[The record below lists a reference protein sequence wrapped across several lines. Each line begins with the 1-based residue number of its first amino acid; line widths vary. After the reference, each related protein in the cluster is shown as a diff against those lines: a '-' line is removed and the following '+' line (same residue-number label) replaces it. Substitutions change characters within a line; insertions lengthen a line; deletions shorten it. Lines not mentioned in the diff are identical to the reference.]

1 MTPTDYLGFAG
12 VSLILLAYFLN
23 LWKWLDTDH
32 LAYIILN
39 CIGALLACTAS
50 IIMEYLPFV
59 LLEGVWFLV
68 SAVALWGRWKRWKV
82 RRGLGLKP

>member
-23 LWKWLDTDH
+23 LRKWLDTDH
-32 LAYIILN
+32 LAYVLLN
-39 CIGALLACTAS
+39 CVGAALACLAS

-59 LLEGVWFLV
+59 LLEGTWFLV
-68 SAVALWGRWKRWKV
+68 SAVALWRRYQAV
-82 RRGLGLKP
+82 RTPIG

>member
-12 VSLILLAYFLN
+12 VSLILIAYFLN

-32 LAYIILN
+32 LAYVLLN
-39 CIGALLACTAS
+39 CVGAFLACLAS
-50 IIMEYLPFV
+50 VIMEYLPFV

-68 SAVALWGRWKRWKV
+68 SAVALWRRWSQWKV
-82 RRGLGLKP
+82 RVN

>member
-1 MTPTDYLGFAG
+1 MIPDMTPTDYLGFAG

-32 LAYIILN
+32 LAYVLLN
-39 CIGALLACTAS
+39 CVGALLACTAS

-59 LLEGVWFLV
+59 VLEGVWFLV
-68 SAVALWGRWKRWKV
+68 SAVALWRRWKRWKL
-82 RRGLGLKP
+82 RMN

>member
-23 LWKWLDTDH
+23 LRKWLATDH
-32 LAYIILN
+32 LAYVLLN
-39 CIGALLACTAS
+39 CVGAALACLAS
-50 IIMEYLPFV
+50 VIMEYLPFV

-68 SAVALWGRWKRWKV
+68 SAVALWRRFRGARARV
-82 RRGLGLKP
+82 R

>member
-1 MTPTDYLGFAG
+1 MTLTDYLGFAG

-32 LAYIILN
+32 LAYVLLN
-39 CIGALLACTAS
+39 FIGAFLACLAS

-68 SAVALWGRWKRWKV
+68 SAFALWQRFKRAPGRARNS
-82 RRGLGLKP
+82 